1 MLGLGIESSCDETSV
16 AIVRNG
22 SEALANEV
30 FSQVAEH
37 APFGGVVPE
46 IASRAHLEKINAVYA
61 DALAQAG
68 VTAESLDYVAV
79 SVQPG
84 LIGSLLI
91 GAQFAKCLA
100 LVHNLPTVLV
110 DHVEAHLYAP
120 CLEGWVPEYP
130 FLGLL
135 LSGGNSAIFR
145 VAGPLQLDRIADTLD
160 DACGEAFDKAAA
172 ILGLGFPG
180 GPAVEACAADYAERV
195 ARGETPLQESLF
207 GKLLRKLA
215 DDELAFSFS
224 GVKTAVL
231 RAARE
236 GLDPG
241 RICFDFQGVVFEL
254 IERNLRTAVRR
265 TGIRRVVA
273 SGGVLANGALRKR
286 LEAVALESD
295 FALVYPRRKLLCTDN
310 AGMVA
315 ALGARLLQTPRTVRS
330 LDFRVSSKRYLP
342 GESD

>member
-16 AIVRNG
+16 AVVRDG
-22 SEALANEV
+22 AETLANEV

-61 DALAQAG
+61 DALRRAG

-100 LVHNLPTVLV
+100 LVHELPTVLV

-120 CLEGWVPEYP
+120 CLEGWIPEYP

-145 VAGPLQLDRIADTLD
+145 VNGPLQLDRIADTLD

-180 GPAVEACAADYAERV
+180 GPAVEACAAEYAGRL
-195 ARGETPLQESLF
+195 ARGEAQAEESLF
-207 GKLLRKLA
+207 GKLLRKLT

-236 GLDPG
+236 GRAAG
-241 RICFDFQGVVFEL
+241 RICYDFQEVVFEL

-286 LEAVALESD
+286 LEAVALEAD
-295 FALVYPRRKLLCTDN
+295 FQLVYPRRKLLCTDN

-315 ALGARLLQTPRTVRS
+315 ALGARLLQTPRAVRR

-342 GESD
+342 GEGE